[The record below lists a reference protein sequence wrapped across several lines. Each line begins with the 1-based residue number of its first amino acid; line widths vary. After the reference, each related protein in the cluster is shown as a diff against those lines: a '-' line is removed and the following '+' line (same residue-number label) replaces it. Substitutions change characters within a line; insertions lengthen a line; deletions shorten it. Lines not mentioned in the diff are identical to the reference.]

1 MEPAPA
7 TAPWLPPGEAKR
19 RLDCTVHRNALLRGR
34 RVAKLATPT
43 EHGESRRCIPFIPRH
58 SLSFAFAQQ
67 LPQRGSQGHFV
78 PGELRVAKVAT
89 PTEHGES
96 RRCIPFIPRHSLSF
110 AFAQQLP
117 QRGSQGHF
125 VPAGGYEPP
134 LLVRRKPGMQ
144 RGRTPYAE
152 CALVTA
158 APSCSADIHFDR
170 RK

>member
-1 MEPAPA
+1 MIATGNHNFERFAALCNTLSGEPRRLRRWRAASSRPYPA
-7 TAPWLPPGEAKR
+7 FLIFERLHIGTRPVGEA
-19 RLDCTVHRNALLRGR
+19 LSLPNPTQLRGSVNVEWLR
-34 RVAKLATPT
+34 RWRAATSRPYRC
-43 EHGESRRCIPFIPRH
+43 GESR
-58 SLSFAFAQQ
+58 
-67 LPQRGSQGHFV
+67 GY
-78 PGELRVAKVAT
+78 
-89 PTEHGES
+89 
-96 RRCIPFIPRHSLSF
+96 IPFIPRHSLSF

-134 LLVRRKPGMQ
+134 LLVRWKPGMQ

-158 APSCSADIHFDR
+158 APSCSADIHFNR

>member
-1 MEPAPA
+1 MLQANSFPTPCRGRQLGDPSGAAAHLRMEQSRTLNGTSSRNCPLA
-7 TAPWLPPGEAKR
+7 
-19 RLDCTVHRNALLRGR
+19 CTVHRNALLRGR

-78 PGELRVAKVAT
+78 PGELRVAKLAT
-89 PTEHGES
+89 PTEYGGS
-96 RRCIPFIPRHSLSF
+96 R
-110 AFAQQLP
+110 
-117 QRGSQGHF
+117 
-125 VPAGGYEPP
+125 
-134 LLVRRKPGMQ
+134 GMQ

-158 APSCSADIHFDR
+158 APSCSADIHFNR